1 MKAIIN
7 KKSYWGRYEFRATS
21 NGKKIHIEVFS
32 NVPAKYEFSFEV
44 SSKEELI
51 KISLSVLNHYT
62 GKLDGNMSKRVKSI
76 TPKSHKEF
84 FTTVYTPAIDHFIES
99 FRYDI

>member
-44 SSKEELI
+44 SSKKELI
-51 KISLSVLNHYT
+51 EMSSNVLYPFTSNL
-62 GKLDGNMSKRVKSI
+62 GGNTSKTVKSI
-76 TPKSHKEF
+76 TSKSRKEV
-84 FTTVYTPAIDHFIES
+84 FTTVYTPTIDHFIES